1 MSIKHNT
8 SALAEVFAFRKET
21 MTPSKYQQAVLD
33 TVLTDTCNL
42 MVQAVAGSG
51 KTATLKMICEAVSAA
66 SHKTSIIALAF
77 NKEIART
84 LGEKLPPAVKSTTMH
99 SHGFSIIRENWTLK
113 QGVDSHGAKQRK
125 VMEEMFGKTRS
136 QPSVVKEYVPILL
149 DLVSKVRGTH
159 TDPADWAEIE
169 AVAIEYDVDLTTMY
183 AAKQPM
189 GIAADVDTACKLLR
203 ANKDQIDFDD
213 MLDLVVHYKLKG
225 RHDYDLVLVDESQDL
240 NRLQAEFVNLM
251 LEGRPVCNTFDA
263 LDALLGHTATL
274 PTAVAKNRPTTNRV
288 VLVGDVRQAIYKFRG
303 ADAKSMDN
311 LAEKFRVSRLPLS
324 ISYRCPIA
332 VVNLAQTII
341 GPNIEP
347 SPTAEQ
353 GTVSFNKEI
362 DLVPL
367 LESLRDG
374 DMVMSRTN
382 APLMGTALTCLRKGR
397 RVAIRGRA
405 DFGTGLTKLVT
416 LVQDRCGDRSMGTF
430 LNELRDHINAQ
441 IEKAIDDNK
450 TNQATLWGDK
460 HACLSELA
468 QDMTSPDELI
478 GFLTRVFKDDQ
489 TDGIIFSS
497 IHRAKGLESDHAII
511 LQPEKLPHPLAYRSN
526 NVESALEQER
536 NLAYVA
542 VTRAMDRLTLQPL
555 PDATHSP
562 FPLLNDMF
570 NEAAT
575 RREKRGFKS
584 KSPYGDFMSARDT
597 MRAVDF

>member
-1 MSIKHNT
+1 MK
-8 SALAEVFAFRKET
+8 
-21 MTPSKYQQAVLD
+21 PSKYQQAVLD

-77 NKEIART
+77 NKEIAKA
-84 LGEKLPPAVKSTTMH
+84 LGEKLPPSVKSTTMH
-99 SHGFSIIRENWTLK
+99 SHGFSIIRENWSLK
-113 QGVDSHGAKQRK
+113 SGVDTHGAKQRK
-125 VMEEMFGKTRS
+125 VMEKMFGKTRNL
-136 QPSVVKEYVPILL
+136 PPLMKEYVPVLL

-159 TDPADWAEIE
+159 TDPTDWVDIE
-169 AVAIEYDVDLTTMY
+169 ATAIEYDVDLTTLY
-183 AAKQPM
+183 AAKQPI
-189 GIAADVDTACKLLR
+189 GIAGDVETACKLLR
-203 ANKDQIDFDD
+203 EDKDTIDFDD
-213 MLDLVVHYKLKG
+213 MLDLVVHHKLKG

-240 NRLQAEFVNLM
+240 NRLQAEFVDLM

-263 LDALLGHTATL
+263 LDALLGQTANL
-274 PTAVAKNRPTTNRV
+274 PVAGTKNRPTKNRV

-311 LAEKFRVSRLPLS
+311 LAEKFQVSRLPLS

-347 SPTAEQ
+347 SETAEQ

-382 APLMGTALTCLRKGR
+382 APLLGVALTCLRKGR
-397 RVAIRGRA
+397 RIAIRGRA
-405 DFGTGLTKLVT
+405 DFGNGLIKLVN
-416 LVQDRCGDRSMGTF
+416 LVQDRCGDQSMGTF
-430 LNELRDHINAQ
+430 RTELREYIG
-441 IEKAIDDNK
+441 EKIKEALDDDK
-450 TNQATLWGDK
+450 TNQAALWGDK
-460 HACLSELA
+460 HECLSELA
-468 QDMTSPDELI
+468 KDMTSPDQLI

-511 LQPEKLPHPLAYRSN
+511 LQPEKLPHPLAYRAN
-526 NVESALEQER
+526 NVESALGQER

-542 VTRAMDRLTLQPL
+542 VTRAMDKLTLQPL

-570 NEAAT
+570 DEAAT

-584 KSPYGDFMSARDT
+584 KSPYGDFMSAGDT